1 MMLDLRFSTD
11 YYLRVLELAIR
22 DESRILVYNK
32 KHHLL
37 ETWPIHTVLSPD
49 QDAMKETIQKVIQ
62 ELFSRSVISYAL
74 SGRLLSIID
83 MRLRQEL
90 PYTRILYKIFRKDTF
105 TRKTSVIQKLL
116 KLKNIIFLER
126 QRPLNKVSNVA
137 SSVFAKEKTN
147 FSSWED
153 FTHDVEIHAESAD
166 AHLSV
171 KEIITA
177 ESSSQVIMEAL
188 MTFLESQAMYLP
200 LSLELLDQF
209 VAEKAI
215 PLQTLSEKSFAL
227 LSELK
232 NLYTLS
238 REDFQ
243 AVIGGVITNS
253 LSAMLTNSLV
263 GSLLFTPQGK
273 AMVNTWQ
280 EVAEFSP
287 KEANAAQGFLAE
299 ILRRII
305 SEDLKTAAAIVNE
318 ATPEQIG
325 RMYSIRDYSPGL
337 WLKMLQMLLMRWLLD
352 FDEKVYS
359 LLKKSIN
366 YYTPEP
372 SFWQQILCIFKKF

>member
-37 ETWPIHTVLSPD
+37 ETWPIHTALSPD

-74 SGRLLSIID
+74 SGRLLSVID

-188 MTFLESQAMYLP
+188 MTFLESQATYLP

-273 AMVNTWQ
+273 AMVNAWQ

-325 RMYSIRDYSPGL
+325 RMYSIRDCSPGL

-352 FDEKVYS
+352 FDKKVYS

-366 YYTPEP
+366 YYTPER

>member
-37 ETWPIHTVLSPD
+37 ETWPIHTALSPD

-126 QRPLNKVSNVA
+126 QRPLNKVYNVA

-153 FTHDVEIHAESAD
+153 FTHDVEIHSESID

-171 KEIITA
+171 KEIITP

-188 MTFLESQAMYLP
+188 MTFLESQATYLP

-215 PLQTLSEKSFAL
+215 PLQTLSERSFAL

-232 NLYTLS
+232 NLYTIS

-243 AVIGGVITNS
+243 VVICGVITNS
-253 LSAMLTNSLV
+253 LSAVLTNSLV

-280 EVAEFSP
+280 EVSEFCP

-305 SEDLKTAAAIVNE
+305 SEDLRTAAAIVNE

-325 RMYSIRDYSPGL
+325 RMYSIRDCSPGL

-359 LLKKSIN
+359 LLKTSIN

>member
-37 ETWPIHTVLSPD
+37 ETWPIHTALSPD

-74 SGRLLSIID
+74 SGRLLSVID

-105 TRKTSVIQKLL
+105 TRKMSVIQKLL

-188 MTFLESQAMYLP
+188 MTFLESQATYLP

-273 AMVNTWQ
+273 AMVNAWQ

-325 RMYSIRDYSPGL
+325 RMYSIRDCSPGL

-366 YYTPEP
+366 YYTPER